1 MVSFVIWRKRSL
13 ALIRHNAAQL
23 CNLPTFI
30 GAQPCD
36 FGKKD
41 NRHCATFPSGEGLR
55 FVKRCLEKISFGLFL
70 QSETVVIKTTVADCR
85 KSNFCLFVMVIF

>member
-30 GAQPCD
+30 GTKPCD
-36 FGKKD
+36 FGK
-41 NRHCATFPSGEGLR
+41 RAIMHCATFPSGEGLR
-55 FVKRCLEKISFGLFL
+55 FVKRCLEKISFELFL
-70 QSETVVIKTTVADCR
+70 QSVGGSIEPPFFGQTI
-85 KSNFCLFVMVIF
+85 SEISI

>member
-30 GAQPCD
+30 GNKPCD
-36 FGKKD
+36 FGKRD
-41 NRHCATFPSGEGLR
+41 IRHCATFPSGEGLR

-70 QSETVVIKTTVADCR
+70 QSGRLAQMSQPSVFGKHRLMHRLI
-85 KSNFCLFVMVIF
+85 